1 MQNISRSSS
10 SSTSS
15 PSKAIFAQDGHRPS
29 NHCIKTPTRP
39 QAQLKTA
46 TGQRDDG
53 HRPSNLEVDPGSV
66 AGTAVDRFL
75 DEPLARG
82 LNGETAVDRFLDEP
96 SDRGPAGETAV
107 DRSLDTGVGLK
118 ASAKKD
124 EVSLPQTGPFFAGM
138 KKAAE
143 QQAIPLLIDLMS
155 ARGSAKKNKAVGS
168 DGCPSEFWKYL
179 SCVSM
184 VVIFR
189 LFLMRLLAMEDG
201 RNVDSPH

>member
-1 MQNISRSSS
+1 M
-10 SSTSS
+10 
-15 PSKAIFAQDGHRPS
+15 
-29 NHCIKTPTRP
+29 
-39 QAQLKTA
+39 TA
-46 TGQRDDG
+46 TG
-53 HRPSNLEVDPGSV
+53 PAIMEVDLGSV
-66 AGTAVDRFL
+66 AGTAVVRFL

-96 SDRGPAGETAV
+96 AV
-107 DRSLDTGVGLK
+107 
-118 ASAKKD
+118 AAK
-124 EVSLPQTGPFFAGM
+124 
-138 KKAAE
+138 

-168 DGCPSEFWKYL
+168 DRCPSEFWKYL

-189 LFLMRLLAMEDG
+189 FFLMRLLAMEDG

>member
-1 MQNISRSSS
+1 M
-10 SSTSS
+10 
-15 PSKAIFAQDGHRPS
+15 D
-29 NHCIKTPTRP
+29 
-39 QAQLKTA
+39 L
-46 TGQRDDG
+46 
-53 HRPSNLEVDPGSV
+53 
-66 AGTAVDRFL
+66 
-75 DEPLARG
+75 
-82 LNGETAVDRFLDEP
+82 
-96 SDRGPAGETAV
+96 
-107 DRSLDTGVGLK
+107 SLDTGVGPK
-118 ASAKKD
+118 ASAKKS

-143 QQAIPLLIDLMS
+143 QRNTVDLMS
-155 ARGSAKKNKAVGS
+155 ARESANKNKAVGS

>member
-1 MQNISRSSS
+1 M
-10 SSTSS
+10 
-15 PSKAIFAQDGHRPS
+15 
-29 NHCIKTPTRP
+29 
-39 QAQLKTA
+39 
-46 TGQRDDG
+46 
-53 HRPSNLEVDPGSV
+53 EVDPGSI

-96 SDRGPAGETAV
+96 SDRGSAGETAV

-124 EVSLPQTGPFFAGM
+124 EVSLPQTGSFFAGM

-143 QQAIPLLIDLMS
+143 QQNTVDLMC
-155 ARGSAKKNKAVGS
+155 AQESAKKNKAVGS

-179 SCVSM
+179 FCVSM

>member
-1 MQNISRSSS
+1 MKILINFKETQWSRE
-10 SSTSS
+10 
-15 PSKAIFAQDGHRPS
+15 ALLGALALCVCVCEG
-29 NHCIKTPTRP
+29 CIKWH
-39 QAQLKTA
+39 LKEKW
-46 TGQRDDG
+46 
-53 HRPSNLEVDPGSV
+53 PEL
-66 AGTAVDRFL
+66 
-75 DEPLARG
+75 LA
-82 LNGETAVDRFLDEP
+82 
-96 SDRGPAGETAV
+96 
-107 DRSLDTGVGLK
+107 
-118 ASAKKD
+118 
-124 EVSLPQTGPFFAGM
+124 GPFFAGM

>member
-1 MQNISRSSS
+1 M
-10 SSTSS
+10 
-15 PSKAIFAQDGHRPS
+15 
-29 NHCIKTPTRP
+29 
-39 QAQLKTA
+39 TA
-46 TGQRDDG
+46 TG
-53 HRPSNLEVDPGSV
+53 PAIMEVDPGSV
-66 AGTAVDRFL
+66 AG
-75 DEPLARG
+75 
-82 LNGETAVDRFLDEP
+82 TAVDRFLDEP

-124 EVSLPQTGPFFAGM
+124 EVSLPQTGLFFAGM

-143 QQAIPLLIDLMS
+143 QQALPLLIDLMS

-201 RNVDSPH
+201 RNVNSSH